1 MMSKNS
7 VEYKLTESMHA
18 VFSDMQESVSSE
30 VASIRGQ
37 TDQISLLLEDAIGS
51 LHDAFGSIHS
61 SSEQQINA
69 MSSLMAQVV
78 GADDDENIFQK
89 AENASTILTALVDT
103 LLLSSKNNLHALT
116 TMDATKRRLRKLM
129 EMSEE
134 QVDIGEHLLAC
145 CEDNAPD
152 PVAVRNLARKLQRT
166 EKRQLAYA
174 TETMQKF
181 MATHRLIDEIASKDM
196 DEVFA
201 SKAKVESILRHFFQ
215 INDVVS
221 ESRTSVSQINAEIR
235 KHLGAA
241 IRALQFEDI
250 SRQSLGHTVRHLD
263 RMEGM
268 ISILTDGLKGLDQK
282 DLSTDDYI
290 IRVAAIHTAML
301 SYHQALQL
309 EDINPVSQ
317 ENMDEGD
324 VDLF

>member
-1 MMSKNS
+1 MSKNS

-18 VFSDMQESVSSE
+18 VFSDMQDSVSSE

-37 TDQISLLLEDAIGS
+37 TDQIGLLLEDAIGS

-78 GADDDENIFQK
+78 GTDDDENIFQK
-89 AENASTILTALVDT
+89 AENASTILSGLVDT

-116 TMDATKRRLRKLM
+116 TMDSTKRRLRKLM
-129 EMSEE
+129 SISEE
-134 QVDIGEHLLAC
+134 QIDIGDQLLAC
-145 CEDNAPD
+145 CEGNAPD
-152 PVAVRNLARKLQRT
+152 PVAIRNIARKLQRT
-166 EKRQLAYA
+166 EKKQLAYA
-174 TETMQKF
+174 TETMKKF
-181 MATHRLIDEIASKDM
+181 MDTHRLIDEIACKDM

-201 SKAKVESILRHFFQ
+201 SKAKVETILRHFFQ

-250 SRQSLGHTVRHLD
+250 SRQSLGHTARHLD

-268 ISILTDGLKGLDQK
+268 ISILTDGLKGLDQNN
-282 DLSTDDYI
+282 LSTDDYI
-290 IRVAAIHTAML
+290 LRIAAIHTAML

-309 EDINPVSQ
+309 ENINPVSQ
-317 ENMDEGD
+317 ESMDEGD